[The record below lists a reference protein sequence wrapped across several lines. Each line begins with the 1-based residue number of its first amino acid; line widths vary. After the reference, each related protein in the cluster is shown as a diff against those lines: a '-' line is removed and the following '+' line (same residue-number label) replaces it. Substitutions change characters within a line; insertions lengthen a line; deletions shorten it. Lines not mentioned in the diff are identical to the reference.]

1 VGNRALIGVAAA
13 LALFS
18 ACSRK
23 PASAVHSRRAKPVV
37 GTILDGAEGRKI
49 FPYSVIPGGVDS
61 ISDIQN
67 AVRRDPVVAAHY
79 SLLKVSSLQ
88 KTELSQPFAAYV
100 SFRIGTKVYWT
111 ARKLNIARGETV
123 FLDRNGNGV
132 RGRCGNQ
139 LSRLPMTPITEITR
153 IEPTPQTLDTPV
165 APLPP
170 SVPAA
175 APVPTE
181 IGNLLAPQ
189 ETPPPI
195 ASPTIAPPS
204 ESAPV
209 YQPIYGFPGGTIGGV
224 PPTTVVPPPGVVQPP
239 APELPV
245 VPILPVQFGPAP
257 TVPTGTG
264 VIPPFGYQP
273 VVPGTPTIPV
283 LSPPTAPG
291 TPGMP
296 PPPVLGP
303 PGTPT
308 TPTPPTTP
316 PPTPPGTPPTP
327 PGPPLTP
334 PTPPEMPPVTPPDVT
349 TPEPATWLLIAGG
362 LGVFSLLRRKRL

>member
-308 TPTPPTTP
+308 TP
-316 PPTPPGTPPTP
+316 